1 MTQWTA
7 LFILCLTHGIAR
19 ADNICQ
25 TEQGTIS
32 DACSD
37 EGNMFLQRT
46 GSEVSPK
53 RAKKQAYHKLQEEA
67 EQKMKQVW
75 HKLREGVEGQHKDAL
90 LQEDGQPSDQQHDQ
104 PNLVSEA
111 MEHALHKIQE
121 EEEEE
126 HEDPEQETRDQP
138 NVLEEATRYLKHDQ
152 PDEVKPAVLQDMQ
165 PGAQH
170 FSSQSLFDE
179 AMRHAMYKQKLQQE
193 GNHYDPEHKAR
204 DEFNI
209 LKEAA
214 NYMRAK
220 EFFEQAVLQD
230 KQKSEE
236 DKLRSTKV
244 TEIEG
249 IDCETMNKPLQVMR
263 GPDGFNVKE
272 LDIGT
277 GTYSSKFLI
286 PWDVA
291 TGGYSDLNACS
302 IHPADSVLY
311 CVVFAGAP
319 YLVRIDATPRMEFVG
334 RLPWGTYIS
343 GAFAPMTGRLYIS
356 TLNAGFLVLDNVIS
370 LRAFQDK
377 ADAADLRSLVRT
389 KPTSWVFTADCVV
402 IEKDLEGNGVEE
414 YLFSLYGPRLQIAK
428 YDNATQ
434 AFSNSWWLK
443 VQPRR
448 WDNIYG
454 AGWGFQNKLFFSS
467 NRGSGVFQVPLEG
480 FSLKPEDG
488 FLDDDY
494 MMQLT
499 NLGPSEQTGM
509 NDGMNCLNAASPWIV
524 PFDCAANPGPLQAFW
539 RDAHYDL
546 QKLNTTTGNYT
557 NVFKVTK
564 NTTSPPFRVLNAWAI
579 NPADTIVYASMV
591 IAEWNDDI
599 YPTPPPFYIV
609 RVDDTKV
616 RFVAKVQALAGSP
629 IAGAFDDYGT
639 YYVVSNP
646 SLLKFPGIDAYT
658 AYESYQDPDLP
669 FFSEATNDSYIA
681 IRNMTGAAQIA
692 DVVAVDVDL
701 SDGSGVATWV
711 IAANTALQLVLMKP
725 ATGEYWVTQINDVLE
740 GTELEGVWERQNM
753 GAAWS
758 FEGKVFFSTND
769 GAGVFQLPMDEI
781 TFPLEGTVQLTRVGP
796 SAPIH
801 DNDGLNCIDR
811 RSPWSS

>member
-7 LFILCLTHGIAR
+7 FFILCLAHGSAETN
-19 ADNICQ
+19 NICE
-25 TEQGTIS
+25 TEHGTIS

-37 EGNMFLQRT
+37 EGNSFLQRT
-46 GSEVSPK
+46 GSAASPK
-53 RAKKQAYHKLQEEA
+53 HAKRQDYHKLLQEVEIYARHRRQEA
-67 EQKMKQVW
+67 EEK
-75 HKLREGVEGQHKDAL
+75 HKEAVMQDM
-90 LQEDGQPSDQQHDQ
+90 QPADQQLDHSSLM
-104 PNLVSEA
+104 NEA
-111 MEHALHKIQE
+111 FRHLQE
-121 EEEEE
+121 EEEEKY
-126 HEDPEQETRDQP
+126 RDQP
-138 NVLEEATRYLKHDQ
+138 DLFKEVIMHVMHKRLPKQTVMQDKQPHDQ
-152 PDEVKPAVLQDMQ
+152 QNDQPNLIKEAKDIFQEIEKDHNQAVMQDMQ
-165 PGAQH
+165 K
-170 FSSQSLFDE
+170 
-179 AMRHAMYKQKLQQE
+179 R
-193 GNHYDPEHKAR
+193 
-204 DEFNI
+204 
-209 LKEAA
+209 
-214 NYMRAK
+214 
-220 EFFEQAVLQD
+220 
-230 KQKSEE
+230 EE
-236 DKLRSTKV
+236 DELASTKI

-343 GAFAPMTGRLYIS
+343 GAFAPMTGRLYIA
-356 TLNAGFLVLDNVIS
+356 TLNAGFLVIDNVIS
-370 LRAFQDK
+370 MRAFSSK
-377 ADAADLRSLVRT
+377 ADAADLRSLART
-389 KPTSWVFTADCVV
+389 KPSSWVFTADCVV

-454 AGWGFQNKLFFSS
+454 AGWGFQNKLFFAS
-467 NRGSGVFQVPLEG
+467 NRGSGVFQVPLDG

-488 FLDDDY
+488 FLDPDY

-499 NLGPSEQTGM
+499 KLGDSEETGM
-509 NDGMNCLNAASPWIV
+509 NDGMNCLKAPSPWII

-546 QKLNTTTGNYT
+546 QKLNATTGNYT
-557 NVFKVTK
+557 NVFKVVK
-564 NTTSPPFRVLNAWAI
+564 NMTDPPFRVLNAWAI

-609 RVDDTKV
+609 RVDDTKI
-616 RFVAKVQALAGSP
+616 RFVAKVQAPFGSP
-629 IAGAFDDYGT
+629 IAGAFDDYGN

-646 SLLKFPGIDAYT
+646 SLLQFPGIDAYK
-658 AYESYQDPDLP
+658 AYESYDDPELP
-669 FFSEATNDSYIA
+669 FFSEASNASYIS
-681 IRNMTGAAQIA
+681 IRNMSGAAQIA
-692 DVVAVDVDL
+692 DIVAIDTDL
-701 SDGSGVATWV
+701 NDGSGVTTWV
-711 IAANTALQLVLMKP
+711 IAANTALQLILMSP
-725 ATGEYWVTQINDVLE
+725 AGQYWVMPINDVLE

>member
-7 LFILCLTHGIAR
+7 FFILCLAHGSAETN
-19 ADNICQ
+19 NICE
-25 TEQGTIS
+25 TEHGTIS

-37 EGNMFLQRT
+37 EGNSFLQRT
-46 GSEVSPK
+46 GSAASPK
-53 RAKKQAYHKLQEEA
+53 HAKRQDYHKLLQEVEIYARHRRQEA
-67 EQKMKQVW
+67 EEK
-75 HKLREGVEGQHKDAL
+75 HKEAVMQDM
-90 LQEDGQPSDQQHDQ
+90 QPADQQLDHSSLM
-104 PNLVSEA
+104 NEA
-111 MEHALHKIQE
+111 FRHLQE
-121 EEEEE
+121 EEEEKY
-126 HEDPEQETRDQP
+126 RDQP
-138 NVLEEATRYLKHDQ
+138 DLFKEVIMHVMHKRLPKQTVMQDKQPHDQ
-152 PDEVKPAVLQDMQ
+152 QNDQPNLIKEAKDIFQEIEKDHNQAVMQDMQ
-165 PGAQH
+165 K
-170 FSSQSLFDE
+170 
-179 AMRHAMYKQKLQQE
+179 R
-193 GNHYDPEHKAR
+193 
-204 DEFNI
+204 
-209 LKEAA
+209 
-214 NYMRAK
+214 
-220 EFFEQAVLQD
+220 
-230 KQKSEE
+230 EE
-236 DKLRSTKV
+236 DELASTKI

-343 GAFAPMTGRLYIS
+343 GAFAPMTGRLYIA
-356 TLNAGFLVLDNVIS
+356 TLNAGFLVIDNVIS
-370 LRAFQDK
+370 MRAFSSK
-377 ADAADLRSLVRT
+377 ADAADLRSLART
-389 KPTSWVFTADCVV
+389 KPSSWVFTADCVV

-454 AGWGFQNKLFFSS
+454 AGWGFQNKLFFAS
-467 NRGSGVFQVPLEG
+467 NRGSGVFQVPLDG

-488 FLDDDY
+488 FLDPDY

-499 NLGPSEQTGM
+499 KLGDSEETGM
-509 NDGMNCLNAASPWIV
+509 NDGMNCLKAPSPWII

-546 QKLNTTTGNYT
+546 QKLNATTGNYT
-557 NVFKVTK
+557 NVFKVVK
-564 NTTSPPFRVLNAWAI
+564 NMTDPPFRVLNAWAI

-609 RVDDTKV
+609 RVDDTKI
-616 RFVAKVQALAGSP
+616 RFVAKVQAPFGSP
-629 IAGAFDDYGT
+629 IAGAFDDYGN

-646 SLLKFPGIDAYT
+646 SLLQFPGIDAYK
-658 AYESYQDPDLP
+658 AYESYDDPELP
-669 FFSEATNDSYIA
+669 FFSEASNASYIS
-681 IRNMTGAAQIA
+681 IRNMSGAAQIA
-692 DVVAVDVDL
+692 DIVAIDTDL
-701 SDGSGVATWV
+701 NDGSGVTTWV
-711 IAANTALQLVLMKP
+711 IAANTALQLILMSP
-725 ATGEYWVTQINDVLE
+725 AGQYWVMPINDVLE

-769 GAGVFQLPMDEI
+769 GAGVFQLPIDEVQ
-781 TFPLEGTVQLTRVGP
+781 FPLQGSVQLTRVGP

-811 RSPWSS
+811 KSPWSS

>member
-7 LFILCLTHGIAR
+7 FFILCLAHGSAETN
-19 ADNICQ
+19 NICE
-25 TEQGTIS
+25 TEHGTIS

-37 EGNMFLQRT
+37 EGNSFLQRT
-46 GSEVSPK
+46 GSAASPK
-53 RAKKQAYHKLQEEA
+53 HAKRQDYHKLLQEVEIYARHRRQEA
-67 EQKMKQVW
+67 EEK
-75 HKLREGVEGQHKDAL
+75 HKEAVMQDM
-90 LQEDGQPSDQQHDQ
+90 QPADQQLDHSSLM
-104 PNLVSEA
+104 NEA
-111 MEHALHKIQE
+111 FRHLQE
-121 EEEEE
+121 EEEEKY
-126 HEDPEQETRDQP
+126 RDQP
-138 NVLEEATRYLKHDQ
+138 DLFKEVIMHVMHKRLPKQTVMQDKQPHDQ
-152 PDEVKPAVLQDMQ
+152 QNDQPNLIKEAKDIFQEIEKDHNQAVMQDMQ
-165 PGAQH
+165 K
-170 FSSQSLFDE
+170 
-179 AMRHAMYKQKLQQE
+179 R
-193 GNHYDPEHKAR
+193 
-204 DEFNI
+204 
-209 LKEAA
+209 
-214 NYMRAK
+214 
-220 EFFEQAVLQD
+220 
-230 KQKSEE
+230 EE
-236 DKLRSTKV
+236 DELASTKI

-343 GAFAPMTGRLYIS
+343 GAFAPMTGRLYIA
-356 TLNAGFLVLDNVIS
+356 TLNAGFLVIDNVIS
-370 LRAFQDK
+370 MRAFSSK
-377 ADAADLRSLVRT
+377 ADAADLRSLART
-389 KPTSWVFTADCVV
+389 KPSSWVFTADCVV

-428 YDNATQ
+428 WDNTTQ
-434 AFSNSWWLK
+434 AFSDSWWLK

-454 AGWGFQNKLFFSS
+454 AGWGFQNKLFFAS
-467 NRGSGVFQVPLEG
+467 NRGSGVFQVPLDG

-488 FLDDDY
+488 FLDPDY

-499 NLGPSEQTGM
+499 KLGDSEETGM
-509 NDGMNCLNAASPWIV
+509 NDGMNCLKAPSPWII

-546 QKLNTTTGNYT
+546 QKLNATTGNYT
-557 NVFKVTK
+557 NVFKVVK
-564 NTTSPPFRVLNAWAI
+564 NMTDPPFRVLNAWAI

-609 RVDDTKV
+609 RVDDTKI
-616 RFVAKVQALAGSP
+616 RFVAKVQAPFGSP
-629 IAGAFDDYGT
+629 IAGAFDDYGN

-646 SLLKFPGIDAYT
+646 SLLQFPGIDAYK
-658 AYESYQDPDLP
+658 AYESYDDPELP
-669 FFSEATNDSYIA
+669 FFSEASNASYIS
-681 IRNMTGAAQIA
+681 IRNMSGAAQIA
-692 DVVAVDVDL
+692 DIVAIDTDL
-701 SDGSGVATWV
+701 NDGSGVTTWV
-711 IAANTALQLVLMKP
+711 IAANTALQLILMSP
-725 ATGEYWVTQINDVLE
+725 AGQYWVMPINDVLE

-769 GAGVFQLPMDEI
+769 GAGVFQLPIDEVQ
-781 TFPLEGTVQLTRVGP
+781 FPLQGSVQLTRVGP

-811 RSPWSS
+811 KSPWSS

>member
-7 LFILCLTHGIAR
+7 FFILCLAHGSAETN
-19 ADNICQ
+19 NICE
-25 TEQGTIS
+25 TEHGTIS

-37 EGNMFLQRT
+37 EGNSFLQRT
-46 GSEVSPK
+46 GSAASPK
-53 RAKKQAYHKLQEEA
+53 HAKRQDYHKLLQEVEIYARHRRQEA
-67 EQKMKQVW
+67 EEK
-75 HKLREGVEGQHKDAL
+75 HKEAVMQDM
-90 LQEDGQPSDQQHDQ
+90 QPADQQLDHSSLM
-104 PNLVSEA
+104 NEA
-111 MEHALHKIQE
+111 FRHLQE
-121 EEEEE
+121 EEEEKY
-126 HEDPEQETRDQP
+126 RDQP
-138 NVLEEATRYLKHDQ
+138 DLFKEVIMHVMHKRLPKQTVMQDKQPHDQ
-152 PDEVKPAVLQDMQ
+152 QNDQPNLIKEAKDIFQEIEKDHNQAVMQDMQ
-165 PGAQH
+165 K
-170 FSSQSLFDE
+170 
-179 AMRHAMYKQKLQQE
+179 R
-193 GNHYDPEHKAR
+193 
-204 DEFNI
+204 
-209 LKEAA
+209 
-214 NYMRAK
+214 
-220 EFFEQAVLQD
+220 
-230 KQKSEE
+230 EE
-236 DKLRSTKV
+236 DELASTKI

-249 IDCETMNKPLQVMR
+249 IDCETMNKPLQVMK

-272 LDIGT
+272 LDIAT

-343 GAFAPMTGRLYIS
+343 GAFAPMTGRLYIA
-356 TLNAGFLVLDNVIS
+356 TLNAGFLVIDNVIS
-370 LRAFQDK
+370 MRAFSSK
-377 ADAADLRSLVRT
+377 ADAADLRSLART
-389 KPTSWVFTADCVV
+389 KPSSWVFTADCVV

-454 AGWGFQNKLFFSS
+454 AGWGFQNKLFFAS
-467 NRGSGVFQVPLEG
+467 NRGSGVFQVPLDG

-488 FLDDDY
+488 FLDPDY

-499 NLGPSEQTGM
+499 KLGDSEETGM
-509 NDGMNCLNAASPWIV
+509 NDGMNCLKAPSPWII

-546 QKLNTTTGNYT
+546 QKLNATTGNYT
-557 NVFKVTK
+557 NVFKVVK
-564 NTTSPPFRVLNAWAI
+564 NMTDPPFRVLNAWAI

-609 RVDDTKV
+609 RVDDTKI
-616 RFVAKVQALAGSP
+616 RFVAKVQAPFGSP
-629 IAGAFDDYGT
+629 IAGAFDDYGN

-646 SLLKFPGIDAYT
+646 SLLQFPGIDAYK
-658 AYESYQDPDLP
+658 AYESYDDPELP
-669 FFSEATNDSYIA
+669 FFSEASNASYIS
-681 IRNMTGAAQIA
+681 IRNMSGAAQIA
-692 DVVAVDVDL
+692 DIVAIDTDL
-701 SDGSGVATWV
+701 NDGSGVTTWV
-711 IAANTALQLVLMKP
+711 IAANTALQLILMSP
-725 ATGEYWVTQINDVLE
+725 AGQYWVMPINDVLE

-769 GAGVFQLPMDEI
+769 GAGVFQLPIDEVQ
-781 TFPLEGTVQLTRVGP
+781 FPLQGSVQLTRVGP